1 MASAANRQQAL
12 PTPYNARGLWRGCRW
27 AVNMNPWKGRTQSGS
42 AMQHDSRTKNR
53 GRLNGTIGAVMTQPK
68 SGGRFMNANGGG
80 AAGTGDQWDDWQW
93 QAVPQL
99 GIYMWQDT
107 GGLTLACTMR
117 FVTAIP
123 NSNRRILT
131 KRFGTTNNF
140 HCGALSFNQANGNK
154 FEFSYCNGVGVT
166 QSIFSGLVPTFGV
179 TYNLVG
185 RHWGNNALSRA
196 ELWVNGKLEAVNAA
210 PATFPAYKKDP
221 PLIFFNDSGSGDLTC
236 NAEASMGGLWNRPLT
251 TAEIQALH
259 VNPYQMWGP
268 PQGPEGLPF
277 AGGGGSFVNCGCCGW
292 PISCFGM
299 G

>member
-12 PTPYNARGLWRGCRW
+12 PVPYFARGLWRGCRW
-27 AVNMNPWKGRTQSGS
+27 AVNMNPWRGRTQSGS
-42 AMQHDSRTKNR
+42 LMQHDSRDKNR
-53 GRLNGTIGAVMTQPK
+53 GRLNGTIGAVMSQPK

-80 AAGTGDQWDDWQW
+80 AAGTGDTWEDWQW
-93 QAVPQL
+93 QAIPQL

-107 GGLTLACTMR
+107 GGFTLACTMR

-140 HCGALSFNQANGNK
+140 HCGALSFDQAGGNK
-154 FEFSYCNGVGVT
+154 FEFSYCNGVAT
-166 QSIFSGLVPTFGV
+166 QSILSALVPTFGV

-210 PATFPAYKKDP
+210 PATYPAYKKDP
-221 PLIFFNDSGSGDLTC
+221 PLIFFNDTGSGDLTC

-259 VNPYQMWGP
+259 TNPYVMWGP
-268 PQGPEGLPF
+268 PGSPEGLPF
-277 AGGGGSFVNCGCCGW
+277 AGGGGSLVNCGCCGW
-292 PISCFGM
+292 PISAFGM